1 MLGIVIMARRKGSAL
16 IDLLVVIA
24 AVAILVH
31 LLVPALENL
40 RFTMFREPCAS
51 PFNQPVPLPACHPGG
66 ELRQAEAIL
75 RMALDAWQAGDDQEA
90 LQQRQPPIWFNEP
103 ECASVTRLLEYQVA
117 EKAETHRHQARFV
130 VNLTLQT
137 TSGDSIGRSVTYL
150 VDFAPN
156 CVVSREGS

>member
-1 MLGIVIMARRKGSAL
+1 MSVIMVHRKGSAL

-40 RFTMFREPCAS
+40 RQTIFREPCAS
-51 PFNQPVPLPACHPGG
+51 AFNQPPPMPTCHPGG
-66 ELRQAEAIL
+66 DLRQAEAIL
-75 RMALDAWQAGDDQEA
+75 RIALDAWLEGNEARSLQE
-90 LQQRQPPIWFNEP
+90 REPPVWFNEP
-103 ECASVTRLLEYQVA
+103 ECQGITRLLEYQVD
-117 EKAETHRHQARFV
+117 EKAMTHRHQARFV

-137 TSGDSIGRSVTYL
+137 LSREPVGRSITYL

-156 CVVSREGS
+156 CVISREGS

>member
-1 MLGIVIMARRKGSAL
+1 MAHRKGSAL
-16 IDLLVVIA
+16 IDLLVVVA

-40 RFTMFREPCAS
+40 RYMIFREPCAS
-51 PFNQPVPLPACHPGG
+51 PINQPVPLPACHPGG
-66 ELRQAEAIL
+66 DLRQAEAIL
-75 RMALDAWQAGDDQEA
+75 RIALDAWLDGNDARA
-90 LQQRQPPIWFNEP
+90 LQERDPPVWFNEP
-103 ECASVTRLLEYQVA
+103 EFQGVTRLLEYQVDD
-117 EKAETHRHQARFV
+117 KAMTHRHQARFV

-137 TSGDSIGRSVTYL
+137 MSREPVGRSVTYL